1 MGKVMAAI
9 GQYSLPSYGPV
20 SFPRIPTSASIAQQ
34 GPAPQTGHSPALHV
48 VYRAAP
54 VRNAAA
60 PTPGPV
66 AQLMGL
72 NPSIGLVGQWMPLPA
87 DPPSDCPPG
96 LEYLSVVDQIL
107 IHKVPDRTQGN
118 RTRNR
123 YELRN
128 GLGQRIYYALEDL
141 SGGVGDLCRDT
152 PGFTLRV
159 QDSKLCNV
167 MKIFRPCRSL
177 TRWCPGCLET
187 MLIQAP
193 EGVPIGCVSRIWHP
207 FEPKFC
213 VSVSGETVLNI
224 SGPCRLVSCF
234 SDDHFRV
241 LGPDNVTMV
250 GKISNKC
257 TGVAAE
263 YFTNSDCFGVQF
275 PVDLDVNIKATLI
288 GASFLIVRVPE
299 TIKILKTGFVK

>member
-20 SFPRIPTSASIAQQ
+20 SFPQIPTSASIAQQ
-34 GPAPQTGHSPALHV
+34 GPAPQIGHSPALHV

-54 VRNAAA
+54 VRNAA

-87 DPPSDCPPG
+87 DPPPDCPPG
-96 LEYLSVVDQIL
+96 LEYLSVMV
-107 IHKVPDRTQGN
+107 
-118 RTRNR
+118 
-123 YELRN
+123 
-128 GLGQRIYYALEDL
+128 
-141 SGGVGDLCRDT
+141 
-152 PGFTLRV
+152 
-159 QDSKLCNV
+159 
-167 MKIFRPCRSL
+167 
-177 TRWCPGCLET
+177 
-187 MLIQAP
+187 IQAP

-213 VSVSGETVLNI
+213 VNVSGETVLNI
-224 SGPCRLVSCF
+224 SAPCRLVSCF

-241 LGPDNVTMV
+241 LGSDNVTVV
-250 GKISNKC
+250 GKISNKF

-263 YFTNSDCFGVQF
+263 YFTNSDSFGVQF
-275 PVDLDVNIKATLI
+275 PVDLDVTIKATLI
-288 GASFLIVRVPE
+288 GASFLIV
-299 TIKILKTGFVK
+299 L

>member
-9 GQYSLPSYGPV
+9 GQYSFPSYGPV
-20 SFPRIPTSASIAQQ
+20 SFPQIPTSASIAQQ
-34 GPAPQTGHSPALHV
+34 GPAPQIGHSPALHV

-87 DPPSDCPPG
+87 DPPPDCPPG

-107 IHKVPDRTQGN
+107 IHQVPDRTQGN

-128 GLGQRIYYALEDL
+128 GLGQRIYYALEDP
-141 SGGVGDLCRDT
+141 SSAVGDLCRNT
-152 PGFTLRV
+152 RGFTLSV
-159 QDSKLCNV
+159 QDCKLCNV
-167 MKIFRPCRSL
+167 MQIFRPCRSP

-187 MLIQAP
+187 
-193 EGVPIGCVSRIWHP
+193 
-207 FEPKFC
+207 
-213 VSVSGETVLNI
+213 
-224 SGPCRLVSCF
+224 
-234 SDDHFRV
+234 V
-241 LGPDNVTMV
+241 LGSDNVTVV
-250 GKISNKC
+250 GKISNKF

-263 YFTNSDCFGVQF
+263 YFTNSDSFGVQF
-275 PVDLDVNIKATLI
+275 PVDLDVTIKATLI

-299 TIKILKTGFVK
+299 TIKVLKTGFVK